1 MSILIPE
8 WPCPANIRAAVTTRR
23 GGVSTGPWRS
33 LNLAYHVGDS
43 PVAVQQNWQLLS
55 ALLRFPSSPQL
66 LEQVHGT
73 EVVVA
78 RGDRVIRRADG
89 CYSGESGTVC
99 CVMTADC
106 LPILLCNRQGT
117 EVAALHAGWRGLAD
131 GIVASG
137 ISHFNTPATELQA
150 WLGPAIGKA
159 NFEVGEDVYS
169 AFLRNAPAW
178 GSLSDIEHCFIP
190 TQQPDRWYADLYAL
204 ARLALNAQGLL
215 RVYGGQFCTYADTD
229 RFYSF
234 RRDGQTG
241 RMASLIW
248 IS

>member
-1 MSILIPE
+1 M
-8 WPCPANIRAAVTTRR
+8 TTRR
-23 GGVSTGPWRS
+23 GGLSSGPWRS
-33 LNLAYHVGDS
+33 LNLAYHVGDCS
-43 PVAVQQNWQLLS
+43 VAVQQNWQLLS
-55 ALLRFPSSPQL
+55 ALLHFPSAPQL

-73 EVVVA
+73 EIVVA
-78 RGDRVIRRADG
+78 QDDGVIRRADG
-89 CYSGESGTVC
+89 CYSNQPGVICS
-99 CVMTADC
+99 VMTADC

-137 ISHFNTPATELQA
+137 VSEFKTPATQLQA

-169 AFLRNAPAW
+169 AFIANAPAW
-178 GSLSDIEHCFIP
+178 GRASDIDQCFIR
-190 TQQPDRWYADLYAL
+190 TQSNRWYADLYAL
-204 ARLALNAQGLL
+204 AKLALIAQGVTQ
-215 RVYGGQFCTYADTD
+215 VYGGQFCTYAEAD